1 MLDARG
7 NLLRRVGRHVVAAHA
22 LQNTNHLAGV
32 TELVV
37 VPDVD
42 NCGVIGHHGSQ
53 RVHNT
58 CGAGTHEVGG
68 NSLGGIRVT
77 HLAAQST
84 VNGLTEEQLV
94 QLLSGAGRLGQLH
107 VQDCHGDVRGGNA
120 DSVTGQLTLQL
131 RQSL

>member
-1 MLDARG
+1 MSLG
-7 NLLRRVGRHVVAAHA
+7 TLLSGVGGHIVAAHA
-22 LQNTNHLAGV
+22 LQNANHLAGV

-42 NCGVIGHHGSQ
+42 NRGVIGHHGSQ
-53 RVHNT
+53 RVHHT

-68 NSLGGIRVT
+68 NSLGGIRVA

-94 QLLSGAGRLGQLH
+94 QLLSGTCGLGQPVLS
-107 VQDCHGDVRGGNA
+107 NA
-120 DSVTGQLTLQL
+120 Y
-131 RQSL
+131 